1 MSKAF
6 KGRRGFRAQPGLPT
20 PLTWCNTLITVQPLV
35 ERLLCKN
42 GGKAGEKVIHENTM
56 AKADLSLE
64 SPLSSAFLIDI
75 IRGNSESRYSPR
87 QRSGT
92 IHLLHCSR
100 TPMAKASGA
109 GLFKTHCYGM
119 FNSKEESRLR
129 LNECAI
135 DFSRKDDNGV
145 WCVNGSQVAK
155 TKIGFAR
162 RQLYVGYSETTTND
176 GTTFKMKPPFLGPSS
191 RQIFNCVTEVV
202 INGHMHIR
210 LYLARPSGQVQFI
223 FDPSASELLAQL
235 SEQARG
241 VLLGEFLRIRA
252 LCSAGD

>member
-1 MSKAF
+1 M
-6 KGRRGFRAQPGLPT
+6 
-20 PLTWCNTLITVQPLV
+20 IH
-35 ERLLCKN
+35 KN
-42 GGKAGEKVIHENTM
+42 PM

-64 SPLSSAFLIDI
+64 SSLSSAFLIDI

-100 TPMAKASGA
+100 TTMAKASGA
-109 GLFKTHCYGM
+109 GLFKTHCHGM
-119 FNSKEESRLR
+119 FNSEEQSRLR

-135 DFSRKDDNGV
+135 DFSRKDYNGV

-176 GTTFKMKPPFLGPSS
+176 GTTFKMKPPFLNPSS
-191 RQIFNCVTEVV
+191 RQIFNCVTRV
-202 INGHMHIR
+202 ILNGNMPLL
-210 LYLARPSGQVQFI
+210 LYLARPSGQIQFI
-223 FDPSASELLAQL
+223 FDHSAFEVLEQL

-252 LCSAGD
+252 LCSGDE